1 MAAAEYLRENPDL
14 FARLANAYL
23 GLGGQPLPAGSIEN
37 QYARVIPGFDP
48 VAAALFEIKVV
59 AFQRFRL
66 CEEDRSWVLT

>member
-48 VAAALFEIKVV
+48 VAAACLRLRLLH
-59 AFQRFRL
+59 FQRFRL